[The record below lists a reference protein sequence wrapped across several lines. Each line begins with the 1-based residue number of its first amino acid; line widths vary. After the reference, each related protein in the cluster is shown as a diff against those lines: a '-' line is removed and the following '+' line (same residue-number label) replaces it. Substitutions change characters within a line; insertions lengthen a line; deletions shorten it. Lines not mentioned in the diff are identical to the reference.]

1 MSLSAKINNRWLRE
15 YSDHT
20 RIVYETVADGGLGPA
35 SWTMLPR
42 LDGTL
47 PPLMERDRV
56 EIYDAGQ
63 PVWRGRIETY
73 GRTTGA
79 VTTRSVWADAAGVP
93 GLASDGTT
101 TRDVAQ
107 AITKARTNLGWWVE
121 TAPGV
126 TGTVHGDNSEP
137 MMMDTLLAAYGTQTG
152 RRVGVDGRGQ
162 VYARLPETSPSWRI
176 DGADIE
182 IGGIDLSQ
190 PNAFA
195 ARYINALGELT
206 TAYRP
211 WPLPAHT
218 VATLADLTERGR
230 LPTPQ
235 AHAILD
241 AALTKAAQNGPR
253 WLNGLTLHWTQIT
266 TMSGAHPTSWGGIV
280 AGQVA
285 RITSLTAAQM
295 SQVGAPYLDVELG
308 RVVITDDSDTIYV
321 EPLNTPP
328 QSLTEALEAI
338 A

>member
-1 MSLSAKINNRWLRE
+1 MSLSAKVAGQWLH
-15 YSDHT
+15 SFGDHSS
-20 RIVYETVADGGLGPA
+20 IVYETVNDGGLGPA

-42 LDGTL
+42 ADGTM
-47 PPLMERDRV
+47 PHLMERDKV
-56 EIYDAGQ
+56 EIFDAGV

-79 VTTRSVWADAAGVP
+79 ITARSAWADGAGVP
-93 GLASDGTT
+93 GLAVDGTT
-101 TRDVAQ
+101 TRDVAV
-107 AITKARTNLGWWVE
+107 AITQARTLMGWWVE
-121 TAPGV
+121 GAPGV
-126 TGTVHGDNSEP
+126 TGTVHGDNTEP
-137 MMMDTLLAAYGTQTG
+137 MMMDALLTAYGTQTG

-218 VATLADLTERGR
+218 VATLADLTGRGR

-235 AHAILD
+235 AHDILD
-241 AALTKAAQNGPR
+241 AALAKAAQDGPR
-253 WLNGLTLHWTQIT
+253 WLNGLTLHWSQIT
-266 TMSGAHPTSWGGIV
+266 TMSGASPTSWGGMV

-295 SQVGAPYLDVELG
+295 SQVGGPHLDVVLG
-308 RVVITDDSDTIYV
+308 RVVITGDSEHVYV

-328 QSLTEALEAI
+328 QSLQEALEAV